1 MTSAVCLYDFQS
13 ITLSSCQKQKNHDH
27 PLTGSHDLV
36 INFLFFG
43 DEVCHFLG
51 IDDANLVANLVNQ
64 AFFTQG
70 FDHAG
75 NCHRMHTKIAGDFLV
90 SKDSVEQQLARRFL
104 LSLVHQKAAELHKG
118 RFVFAAMKMLHQIHQ
133 VFSEGIDHQ
142 RCDRW
147 KTEQFLKTAV

>member
-64 AFFTQG
+64 AFFT
-70 FDHAG
+70 
-75 NCHRMHTKIAGDFLV
+75 
-90 SKDSVEQQLARRFL
+90 
-104 LSLVHQKAAELHKG
+104 
-118 RFVFAAMKMLHQIHQ
+118 
-133 VFSEGIDHQ
+133 
-142 RCDRW
+142 
-147 KTEQFLKTAV
+147 